1 MYCAEFIPNEV
12 INMIA
17 FIKGYT
23 LLQIK
28 KKLLFLYMLN
38 LLDILFTLSL
48 LSTGLY
54 METNPLIA
62 DKVQNP
68 IAFFT
73 LKSLLP
79 ALLLIFIYLRM
90 QDATEKQLK
99 QSNRII
105 NIAIIIYG
113 LVNIS
118 HIVWISLI
126 PFFQMNL

>member
-1 MYCAEFIPNEV
+1 
-12 INMIA
+12 MIA